1 MEQNQQQEEFI
12 QKHFLNLSNEL
23 ITKETIEKI
32 VNGLFEKINIRRS
45 IYRTSVSEPYY
56 IPEFKVN
63 NIEHYRRAFSHKSFI
78 IEQNILEDRGTLQ
91 VYQELYSELKELEAK
106 FPSKEQEFSLIQNS
120 EEENKNPVRI
130 GELESY
136 ILNLDPTYTRK
147 KFKEWV
153 NSGVSTLYYRTKQS
167 YERYEFLGDSILKTI
182 QGKYIFHRYPGRSGK
197 ATESEHAKKISE
209 NNEEFMTVLRTKI
222 EKTEQ
227 LAKFVRYL
235 GLEKYI
241 LISSHIENLN
251 YNGQG
256 RSNPSLLEDAFESLI
271 GAIVEDK
278 KDNSFEEEGVRYS
291 YAHYFVVGVMEET
304 INFSELVLKNDNFK
318 DSLLK
323 YISQEKWELTNRQ
336 GKRNPFEEILTYGPS
351 NNKRF
356 VIGVFVPMKYIP
368 VRSKEKVLGYSKK
381 MQSILNSD
389 GKRNLDQILSE
400 KNKNLNQTEIYVLV
414 GMGTDNSK
422 KSSEQSA
429 SKKALTNLGIPL
441 NY

>member
-23 ITKETIEKI
+23 ITKETIERI
-32 VNGLFEKINIRRS
+32 INGLFEKINIRRS
-45 IYRTSVSEPYY
+45 IYRTSDLELYY

-91 VYQELYSELKELEAK
+91 VYQEL
-106 FPSKEQEFSLIQNS
+106 FRLIQNP

-130 GELESY
+130 EELESY
-136 ILNLDPTYTRK
+136 ILNLDPTYNRK

-400 KNKNLNQTEIYVLV
+400 KNKNLNQNDTYILV

>member
-1 MEQNQQQEEFI
+1 M
-12 QKHFLNLSNEL
+12 
-23 ITKETIEKI
+23 
-32 VNGLFEKINIRRS
+32 
-45 IYRTSVSEPYY
+45 RT
-56 IPEFKVN
+56 
-63 NIEHYRRAFSHKSFI
+63 
-78 IEQNILEDRGTLQ
+78 L
-91 VYQELYSELKELEAK
+91 
-106 FPSKEQEFSLIQNS
+106 
-120 EEENKNPVRI
+120 
-130 GELESY
+130 
-136 ILNLDPTYTRK
+136 

-197 ATESEHAKKISE
+197 AIESEHAKKISE

-291 YAHYFVVGVMEET
+291 YAHYFVVGVMEERSSGF
-304 INFSELVLKNDNFK
+304 N
-318 DSLLK
+318 
-323 YISQEKWELTNRQ
+323 
-336 GKRNPFEEILTYGPS
+336 IL
-351 NNKRF
+351 R
-356 VIGVFVPMKYIP
+356 V
-368 VRSKEKVLGYSKK
+368 
-381 MQSILNSD
+381 
-389 GKRNLDQILSE
+389 
-400 KNKNLNQTEIYVLV
+400 
-414 GMGTDNSK
+414 
-422 KSSEQSA
+422 SSETPITA
-429 SKKALTNLGIPL
+429 A
-441 NY
+441 